1 MGQVGHGGLGPAVVV
16 LAVMVM
22 VLLMGFLGVFP
33 AAAVVVVQITRG
45 NREAVLAVG
54 SGRPDA
60 GWGLNGRGRRLTE
73 GRVQVLVSAE
83 L

>member
-22 VLLMGFLGVFP
+22 VLMGILSVFP